1 MEDLRKQRDP
11 VQAQRQEAR
20 EKAQEH
26 VQRENAHSDRK
37 FEFSRQESA
46 DQERLL
52 RQPRSREYLAVF
64 EMMDLLSATD
74 EEIIEQLKENI
85 DEEEAEEFAG
95 MTDEEIL
102 EEIRTIFLE
111 EFAQMEVHIE
121 TVMTGVLSKC
131 YISGCDCHAIT
142 SEGRILAHFK
152 TGEAVPEEYARGRI
166 AYNRHP
172 GCRCVEVYNNCC
184 RVIMGDGDVLEI
196 PNRDL

>member
-11 VQAQRQEAR
+11 VQAQSQEAR

-26 VQRENAHSDRK
+26 VQRENTHSNRK

-74 EEIIEQLKENI
+74 EEIIEQLKENM

-95 MTDEEIL
+95 MTDDEIL
-102 EEIRTIFLE
+102 EEIRNIFLE
-111 EFAQMEVHIE
+111 EFAQM
-121 TVMTGVLSKC
+121 
-131 YISGCDCHAIT
+131 
-142 SEGRILAHFK
+142 
-152 TGEAVPEEYARGRI
+152 
-166 AYNRHP
+166 
-172 GCRCVEVYNNCC
+172 
-184 RVIMGDGDVLEI
+184 
-196 PNRDL
+196 